1 MDWWHA
7 LLAWFAANKDALV
20 AIAALLSPLIA
31 VTGTVI
37 ASIVSYRAV
46 VTGPR
51 LQREISREQFG
62 LTSRQ
67 LDLQERT
74 AVANLLGA
82 ADQKWI
88 EDFREVLAELHG
100 LITEAGSIQRAQKV
114 LQDPA
119 YKDERENE
127 LLGLIPRLVAKISLM
142 VGPPGELLQL
152 INDWFSTA
160 GNEGGESGSKAFACA
175 SWIIAQKQ
183 AGIAARITAIERS
196 TQSQS

>member
-127 LLGLIPRLVAKISLM
+127 LLGLIPRLVAK
-142 VGPPGELLQL
+142 
-152 INDWFSTA
+152 
-160 GNEGGESGSKAFACA
+160 
-175 SWIIAQKQ
+175 
-183 AGIAARITAIERS
+183 
-196 TQSQS
+196 